1 MGWDLYKD
9 QPFSKVLFTLDD
21 FDLDSLRLKTS
32 QNNDSFV
39 SAYQVKRTPLK
50 DKTMNYMNLS
60 PDENAYINRGRT
72 AWSKNLTG
80 RKLKFEDD
88 DDEDNY

>member
-1 MGWDLYKD
+1 
-9 QPFSKVLFTLDD
+9 
-21 FDLDSLRLKTS
+21 
-32 QNNDSFV
+32 
-39 SAYQVKRTPLK
+39 
-50 DKTMNYMNLS
+50 MNLS